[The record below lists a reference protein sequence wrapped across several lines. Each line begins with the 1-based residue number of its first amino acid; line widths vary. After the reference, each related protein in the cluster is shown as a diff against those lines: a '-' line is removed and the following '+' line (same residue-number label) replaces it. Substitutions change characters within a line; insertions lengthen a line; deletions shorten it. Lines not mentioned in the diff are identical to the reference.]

1 MSFAFAVPDVA
12 ASVTAF
18 YLKQVIPLTCHQ
30 AGTTAEAPASMVGDV
45 VRFVNVMRP
54 VEMRKFHLLNLQN
67 FLLRKF
73 CNYSITHFARCQYV
87 NESFWRYFS
96 VSFVCVLML
105 SKKLYIVKYRQVI
118 SQ

>member
-1 MSFAFAVPDVA
+1 MPDVA

-18 YLKQVIPLTCHQ
+18 CLTRSIPLTCHQ
-30 AGTTAEAPASMVGDV
+30 AGTTAETPAPMVGDV
-45 VRFVNVMRP
+45 VRFVDIMRA